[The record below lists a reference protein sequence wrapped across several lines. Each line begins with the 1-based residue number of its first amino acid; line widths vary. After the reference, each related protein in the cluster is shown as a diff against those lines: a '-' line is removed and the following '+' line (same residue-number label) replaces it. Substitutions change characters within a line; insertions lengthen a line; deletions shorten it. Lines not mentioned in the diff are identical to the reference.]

1 MSLTNLKEKKHE
13 IFVHQWN
20 FGGMTPKFLK
30 FSMNI
35 QVIWQTIKKQL
46 ISEAPWGSHKPEKG
60 MGHSCSLRA
69 PGASSFTKPEL
80 RNSRLLTKHQK
91 GALQGINISHRGKR
105 NIIFKMPFLGDM
117 LVPWRVSLNLET
129 LWDIQENYCNLWHR
143 SIDHQL
149 IQENDLP
156 STKSDHAT
164 GPSRWIAMNF
174 VCWEVPIWQF
184 SSHYPQTNNAFV
196 RQHPQ
201 DSPQDPGRHQPWR
214 LDVPW
219 FVGRW

>member
-1 MSLTNLKEKKHE
+1 MDAMVALAVSQCHGPLSNGYRLNHGICCRSSQIVKICQNHVTHQLEKKMKCLCINEISGAWHLNSSNSHE
-13 IFVHQWN
+13 YPSDL
-20 FGGMTPKFLK
+20 TLK
-30 FSMNI
+30 NNWFHKLLADP
-35 QVIWQTIKKQL
+35 QTTV
-46 ISEAPWGSHKPEKG
+46 AVFF
-60 MGHSCSLRA
+60 
-69 PGASSFTKPEL
+69 PGASSSQNLKAPERYL
-80 RNSRLLTKHQK
+80 STWKYYEIL
-91 GALQGINISHRGKR
+91 KR
-105 NIIFKMPFLGDM
+105 
-117 LVPWRVSLNLET
+117 T
-129 LWDIQENYCNLWHR
+129 HLWHR

-156 STKSDHAT
+156 SRKSDHAT

-174 VCWEVPIWQF
+174 VCWEVQIWQF